1 MKPRKPRASE
11 PSVRDKLN
19 ADFTRRL
26 EKKWLEQGD
35 DILDAA
41 CKETPTKIVEMIA
54 RLIAS
59 NEPPAEGIGFKS
71 AQSTHEI
78 AVRLLQSFGVS
89 EPDDTLIAQAVEA
102 NDTFI
107 DTLRRIAEQA
117 PQEGRVQ

>member
-1 MKPRKPRASE
+1 MKSQKPKASE
-11 PSVRDKLN
+11 PSARDKLS

-54 RLIAS
+54 RLVAPI
-59 NEPPAEGIGFKS
+59 EPPVEGFKS

-78 AVRLLQSFGVS
+78 AVRLLEAFGVH

-117 PQEGRVQ
+117 PEGSRVQ